1 LTSRLVAETRARYQA
16 PEMTPFGS
24 SLEGFAL
31 PREQNS
37 HSGILLLR
45 KGGRRPTL
53 PGACAPSTIGAGG
66 LNFSVRNGKRC
77 IPVAMTAQI
86 VEVGGRIEARRTFK
100 AP

>member
-1 LTSRLVAETRARYQA
+1 
-16 PEMTPFGS
+16 MTKA
-24 SLEGFAL
+24 AL
-31 PREQNS
+31 GRPS
-37 HSGILLLR
+37 R

-77 IPVAMTAQI
+77 IPAAVTAQV
-86 VEVGGRIEARRTFK
+86 VEVPAAIRACTFK